1 MLDMGE
7 KAIQKNTALRRVK
20 YLTLMQIG
28 DGIRDLK
35 AGSKAKLAAKIS
47 LKTLLAVVMIAV
59 FVVVFGLVSSIFQLK
74 PTRDMLITLL
84 FVTQIVSVISCLSSM
99 MLTLFASKENT
110 MLLAFPC
117 NYSEIFLSKIIVFSL
132 EEMKKNVYFMLP
144 LLVGFGMNAEVGT
157 LFWVQLPIMWLALCL
172 MPVFI
177 GAMLSIPA
185 IFLKRFM
192 QNHVWFYAI
201 LMVALFG
208 VVFFSIFKA
217 LSSVSLPIN
226 LVTVYSSFLAKI
238 RQAFVTVNKFALF
251 YNWIGKA
258 FYGQMVWLYLPLVL
272 VIMAALCVGCFLVAM
287 PFYFNAASATNENS
301 TTKQH
306 RLKTSKKGGLFGTF
320 FRKELKIQLRTFQ
333 SVNSI
338 VIVVF
343 LFPLITYVFNF
354 LMAAINTSSMGV
366 YMTVAFNMMIILSL
380 LGTHNAN
387 SASGISVEGNEFA
400 VLKTAPANTSV
411 IAWAKLAVTGLVDL
425 AALVMMAMMT
435 LMTTRMAI
443 IDVVLLMFCILC
455 ISLGQIAWG
464 FEFDLRKPK
473 ITEYATKGDGV
484 TDNTN
489 VAKAMAIGFLVATLF
504 GIIGLLFIAES
515 YLFGWVRLVAFS
527 VIFMLARFYLLRS
540 NLKAYFEDIQG

>member
-1 MLDMGE
+1 MGE
-7 KAIQKNTALRRVK
+7 KAMQKNTAIRRVK

-28 DGIRDLK
+28 DGLRDLRT
-35 AGSKAKLAAKIS
+35 GSKAKLAAKLS
-47 LKTLLAVVMIAV
+47 LKTLLAVLMMAV
-59 FVVVFGLVSSIFQLK
+59 FVVVFGLMSSIFQLK

-84 FVTQIVSVISCLSSM
+84 FVTQVVSIISCLSSM

-144 LLVGFGMNAEVGT
+144 LLVGFGLNSEVGT
-157 LFWVQLPIMWLALCL
+157 MFWVQLPIIWLALCL

-185 IFLKRFM
+185 IFFKRFM
-192 QNHVWFYAI
+192 QNHVWLYAV
-201 LMVALFG
+201 LMVMLFG
-208 VVFFSIFKA
+208 GVFFSLFKI
-217 LSSVSLPIN
+217 LSSVQPPIN
-226 LVTVYSSFLAKI
+226 IVAIYGRFIAGVK
-238 RQAFVTVNKFALF
+238 QAFITVNKFALF
-251 YNWIGKA
+251 YNWIGKSL
-258 FYGQMVWLYLPLVL
+258 YGELTLVYFPLTI
-272 VIMAALCVGCFLVAM
+272 VIMLLLAVGCFFIAM
-287 PFYFNAASATNENS
+287 PFYFKAASASNENS

-306 RLKTSKKGGLFGTF
+306 RQIISKKGSLFGTF

-338 VIVVF
+338 LIVVF

-366 YMTVAFNMMIILSL
+366 YMTVSFNMMIILSL

-387 SASGISVEGNEFA
+387 SAAGISMEGNEFA
-400 VLKTAPANTSV
+400 VLKTAPSNTSV
-411 IAWAKLAVTGLVDL
+411 IAWAKLAVIGLVDL
-425 AALVMMAMMT
+425 AALAMMAAMT
-435 LMTTRMAI
+435 LMTTRLAI
-443 IDVVLLMFCILC
+443 IDVILLMTCILC

-464 FEFDLRKPK
+464 FEFDIRKPK

-484 TDNTN
+484 TDNAN
-489 VAKAMAIGFLVATLF
+489 VAKSMGFGFLVATLF
-504 GIIGLLFIAES
+504 GIIGLLLIAENYTS
-515 YLFGWVRLVAFS
+515 GWVRLVGLS
-527 VIFMLARFYLLRS
+527 VGFMLARFYLLRS

>member
-7 KAIQKNTALRRVK
+7 KAMQKNTALRRVK
-20 YLTLMQIG
+20 YLPLMPIG

-144 LLVGFGMNAEVGT
+144 LLVGFGLNAEVGA

-208 VVFFSIFKA
+208 AVFFSIFKV

-238 RQAFVTVNKFALF
+238 RQAFVTVN
-251 YNWIGKA
+251 
-258 FYGQMVWLYLPLVL
+258 
-272 VIMAALCVGCFLVAM
+272 
-287 PFYFNAASATNENS
+287 
-301 TTKQH
+301 
-306 RLKTSKKGGLFGTF
+306 
-320 FRKELKIQLRTFQ
+320 
-333 SVNSI
+333 
-338 VIVVF
+338 
-343 LFPLITYVFNF
+343 
-354 LMAAINTSSMGV
+354 
-366 YMTVAFNMMIILSL
+366 
-380 LGTHNAN
+380 
-387 SASGISVEGNEFA
+387 
-400 VLKTAPANTSV
+400 
-411 IAWAKLAVTGLVDL
+411 
-425 AALVMMAMMT
+425 
-435 LMTTRMAI
+435 
-443 IDVVLLMFCILC
+443 
-455 ISLGQIAWG
+455 
-464 FEFDLRKPK
+464 
-473 ITEYATKGDGV
+473 
-484 TDNTN
+484 
-489 VAKAMAIGFLVATLF
+489 
-504 GIIGLLFIAES
+504 
-515 YLFGWVRLVAFS
+515 
-527 VIFMLARFYLLRS
+527 
-540 NLKAYFEDIQG
+540 